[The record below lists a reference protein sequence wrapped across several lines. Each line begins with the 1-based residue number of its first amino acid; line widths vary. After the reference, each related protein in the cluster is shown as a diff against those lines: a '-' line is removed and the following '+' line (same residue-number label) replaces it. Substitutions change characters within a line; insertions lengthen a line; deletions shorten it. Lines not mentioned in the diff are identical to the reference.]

1 MPDRRACQVR
11 RQGDDP
17 VVPDPQRPA
26 LTTATRNCLRRPFRC
41 PLRSRAAVIDPFL
54 AKPGGTGR
62 PVEGE
67 NPRRRG
73 EFASAPRPDLILV
86 DLNLPRKAGHEVLA
100 EVKSDAD
107 LQRFP
112 VVMLTTSD
120 AGEDRLRSYDL
131 HANPYVTKPVDFDR
145 FLDVVRQIGEFFVT
159 VVRLP
164 GP

>member
-1 MPDRRACQVR
+1 M
-11 RQGDDP
+11 
-17 VVPDPQRPA
+17 
-26 LTTATRNCLRRPFRC
+26 
-41 PLRSRAAVIDPFL
+41 
-54 AKPGGTGR
+54 
-62 PVEGE
+62 
-67 NPRRRG
+67 
-73 EFASAPRPDLILV
+73 
-86 DLNLPRKAGHEVLA
+86 PRKAGHEVLA

-164 GP
+164 GR